1 MNRLRKRRHTVEH
14 DDVHRWLVSYAD
26 YMTLMFALFVVLYAM
41 AMVNEK
47 PFETIT
53 ESFGR
58 VFQANDDEP
67 KNLGHGSSVLMVN
80 TSQTNKN
87 LYGNSILE
95 VAGPE
100 LLDNEKNLSNIS
112 DSQVGNNLSSLEEEL
127 HTALYELVESGFAQ
141 LQIDGDWL
149 EIELNSSLLFPS
161 GSSSATHSA
170 EAILTVIYD
179 VIGSATN
186 FIRVRGYTDNQAIDN
201 EIFSSNWELS
211 VFRATA
217 ILRVLEDLGL
227 NPARMAIEGYG
238 QYYPS
243 ADNITAQGR
252 AQNRKVVVAISKYG
266 LEKAN
271 LINTPTI
278 DLTNIEDISLDELS
292 DETASGQ
299 SNNIKVIRLK
309 SGGIRITTRDD
320 SNESLDE
327 KIENQDSKQKETSDE
342 IEQNNR

>member
-1 MNRLRKRRHTVEH
+1 VNRQRKRRHEIEH
-14 DDVHRWLVSYAD
+14 ENVHRWLVSYAD

-47 PFETIT
+47 PFESIT

-58 VFQANDDEP
+58 VFQAYEDKT
-67 KNLGHGSSVLMVN
+67 KNRGHGDSILLVN
-80 TSQTNKN
+80 TAKTNKK
-87 LYGNSILE
+87 LYGNGLLE

-112 DSQVGNNLSSLEEEL
+112 DAQVGNNLTSLEKQL

-161 GSSSATHSA
+161 GSSSATNSA
-170 EAILTVIYD
+170 EAIISNIYD
-179 VIGSATN
+179 VIRQSSN
-186 FIRVRGYTDNQAIDN
+186 FIRVRGYTDNQAINN
-201 EIFSSNWELS
+201 EIYSSNWELS

-217 ILRVLEDLGL
+217 ILRVLETLGL

-243 ADNITAQGR
+243 QDNLTEQGR
-252 AQNRKVVVAISKYG
+252 AKNRKVVVAISKYG
-266 LEKAN
+266 LETKN
-271 LINTPTI
+271 LLKTPTI
-278 DLTNIEDISLDELS
+278 DLKDVEIITQIKTMNEENTDEL
-292 DETASGQ
+292 
-299 SNNIKVIRLK
+299 NKIKVIRLNN
-309 SGGIRITTRDD
+309 GGIRITTRD
-320 SNESLDE
+320 ET
-327 KIENQDSKQKETSDE
+327 KENVDISQSQTSK
-342 IEQNNR
+342 N

>member
-1 MNRLRKRRHTVEH
+1 MNRLRNRRHTIEH
-14 DDVHRWLVSYAD
+14 DNVHRWLVSYAD

-47 PFETIT
+47 PFDSLT

-58 VFQANDDEP
+58 VFQTYEEKS
-67 KNLGHGSSVLMVN
+67 KNRGHGDSVLMVN
-80 TSQTNKN
+80 TSKTNKK
-87 LYGNSILE
+87 LFGNGILE

-100 LLDNEKNLSNIS
+100 VLNNERSLSNIS
-112 DSQVGNNLSSLEEEL
+112 DAQVGNNLSSLEEEL

-149 EIELNSSLLFPS
+149 EIELNSALLFPS
-161 GSSSATHSA
+161 GSSSATLSA
-170 EAILTVIYD
+170 ESILSAIYG
-179 VIGSATN
+179 VIGQASN
-186 FIRVRGYTDNQAIDN
+186 FIRVRGYTDNQAINN

-217 ILRVLEDLGL
+217 ILRVLEKLGL

-243 ADNITAQGR
+243 ADNLTVQGR
-252 AQNRKVVVAISKYG
+252 AKNRKVVVAISKYG

-271 LINTPTI
+271 LLITPTI
-278 DLTNIEDISLDELS
+278 DLQSIEAITPINGSNEQR
-292 DETASGQ
+292 EQ
-299 SNNIKVIRLK
+299 SSNIKVIRLDN
-309 SGGIRITTRDD
+309 GGIRITTRGDD
-320 SNESLDE
+320 DVEQLPERRPLKEIKANNA
-327 KIENQDSKQKETSDE
+327 IE
-342 IEQNNR
+342 